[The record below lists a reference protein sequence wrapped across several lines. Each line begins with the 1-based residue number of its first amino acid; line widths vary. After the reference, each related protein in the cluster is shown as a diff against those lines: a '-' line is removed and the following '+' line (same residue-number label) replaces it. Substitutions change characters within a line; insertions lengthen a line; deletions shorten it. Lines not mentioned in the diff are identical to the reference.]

1 MIKRIISLIIC
12 FVMVMATSVVF
23 AEEEAEGKRYTMD
36 EIYSMIETHGTDI
49 TPKNWVQLAR
59 TEGNGSGKPVEV
71 TGQDFTEAYRVTC
84 EKRGSNN
91 WATQV
96 WVDYDFTGLVKSGDT
111 IMVTYRVKAIET
123 FDETALVRLSVN
135 FRPDGSSGSTK
146 QVSASFA
153 KPVSDEW
160 IRTYGKKAAT
170 VSGTSKGAISMHV
183 GQAPQ
188 TFEIAD
194 LKIINFGSNI
204 KVSEFP
210 EVETTWVGM
219 EPDAQWRKDALER
232 IEKIRKAELE
242 VSVTDAGG
250 NPISNAEVKIEQKK
264 HSFEYGSLIPGTY
277 FNSKNEQLREKVL
290 NQFLEMFNYSGFENA
305 MKGGVIAAQE
315 DYIERGLTWMEENGI
330 TCRGHVLVWRTND
343 IRSDIRAEVL
353 KDSESMK
360 KYIREHIAEFADKY
374 KGRIDTW
381 DVANEQ
387 VTNPEIWKLTGKE
400 DMVEWFKLTKQYDPY
415 CKLALTDYGILG
427 SDINHRDAH
436 YDFIKYLID
445 NGAPIDVAGIQGHI
459 GTSANPETALRA
471 LNKFAELGVDIEITE
486 FTANIADPV
495 RHGEFVRDMLIVF
508 FSHPAVTSVL
518 TWGYIEGSI
527 KEKNAALVYSDFSL
541 KPAGEVWLDLFKN
554 QWWTKE
560 SGTSGSDGKFMTRAF
575 HGQQEVTVTA
585 GGKTGSVV
593 VPVTHEGTKITAVV
607 GGDVTFKEPTIFES
621 RPEADK
627 KTRVVPVA
635 IANKTTTTNAPVKEE
650 APKEEAVVDNSYKGP
665 FDIEFHWAREN
676 VERMIEKGVVN
687 GYADGSF
694 KPDNQI
700 NVDEFIKLTVAAKG
714 NSVKNSPGYWGDSW
728 IDKALEFGYI
738 KKGDFDSYTRAIT
751 REEMAYIVSNAVGE
765 IAEPEVKEDPVADSS
780 AASDAVASSDAEVKE
795 EKTLTDIESCLEK
808 FKAGVKKV
816 FGIGIITGYEDSSF
830 RPKNNAT
837 RAEAAVIIERLM
849 NTK

>member
-1 MIKRIISLIIC
+1 
-12 FVMVMATSVVF
+12 
-23 AEEEAEGKRYTMD
+23 
-36 EIYSMIETHGTDI
+36 MIETHGTDI
-49 TPKNWVQLAR
+49 TPKNWVSLAR

-71 TGQDFTEAYRVTC
+71 TGQDFTDAYRVTC

-111 IMVTYRVKAIET
+111 IMVTYKVKAIET

-135 FRPDGSSGSTK
+135 FRPDGSSGSAK
-146 QVSASFA
+146 QVSASFSN
-153 KPVSDEW
+153 PVSDEW
-160 IRTYGKKAAT
+160 VRTYGKKAAT
-170 VSGTSKGAISMHV
+170 VDGTAKGTISMHV

-219 EPDAQWRKDALER
+219 EADAQWRKDALER
-232 IEKIRKAELE
+232 IEQIRKAELE

-250 NPISNAEVKIEQKK
+250 NPIPNAEVKIEQKK
-264 HSFEYGSLIPGTY
+264 HSFQYGSLIPGTH
-277 FNSKNEQLREKVL
+277 FNSKNEQMREKAL
-290 NQFLEMFNYSGFENA
+290 DQFLEMFNYSGFENA
-305 MKGGVIAAQE
+305 MKGGTIAAQA
-315 DYIERGLTWMEENGI
+315 DYIDRGLTWMEENGI
-330 TCRGHVLVWRTND
+330 PCRGHVLVWKTGN
-343 IRSDIRAEVL
+343 IRSDLRAEAL

-360 KYIREHIAEFADKY
+360 KYVREHIAEFADKY
-374 KGRIDTW
+374 KGRIATW

-436 YDFIKYLID
+436 YDFIKFLID

-486 FTANIADPV
+486 FTANIADPE

-518 TWGYIEGSI
+518 TWGYIEGMI
-527 KEKNAALVYSDFSL
+527 KEKNAALVHSDLSL

-560 SGTSGSDGKFMTRAF
+560 SGTSGADGKFMTRAF
-575 HGQQEVTVTA
+575 HGEQEITVTVN
-585 GGKTGSVV
+585 GKTGSVV
-593 VPVTHEGTKITAVV
+593 VPVTHEGTKVTAVV
-607 GGDVTFKEPTIFES
+607 GGDISFKEPTVFES
-621 RPEADK
+621 RALPDK
-627 KTRVVPVA
+627 KTRVVSVTGLAAATKPSENTA
-635 IANKTTTTNAPVKEE
+635 AKEE
-650 APKEEAVVDNSYKGP
+650 TPKEEVVEDNSYKGP

-676 VERMIEKGVVN
+676 VEKMIAKGVVN

-700 NVDEFIKLTVAAKG
+700 GVDEFIKLCVAANG
-714 NSVKNSPGYWGDSW
+714 VTVKNSPGYWGDSW
-728 IDKALEFGYI
+728 IDKAMDLGYFA
-738 KKGDFDSYTRAIT
+738 KGDFDSYKRPIT
-751 REEMAYIVSNAVGE
+751 REEMAYIVSNAVIVPE
-765 IAEPEVKEDPVADSS
+765 EPVKEEASQAEETAGDKEEVAEETKEE
-780 AASDAVASSDAEVKE
+780 AKEEVKE
-795 EKTLTDIESCLEK
+795 ETKTLSDISSCLEK
-808 FKAGVKKV
+808 FKAGVLKV
-816 FGIGIITGYEDSSF
+816 FDLKIITGYEDGTF

-837 RAEAAVIIERLM
+837 RAEAVVIIERM
-849 NTK
+849 INTK